1 MNSYSVSGRA
11 QAFTL
16 IELLVVIAIIGILSS
31 LSVVSFGASRQRA
44 RNSKAKNDITAG
56 MKAVESFK
64 LAGDNQI
71 ITASVRTANTLF
83 TGLHGT
89 VIHYQWAFNGNEVI
103 ATSSPS
109 YAASI
114 KKSPTNTML
123 YKYCTEQS
131 LLYTLP
137 VTLTTTS
144 NRYRLFATN
153 LTNDAVPAATTFLVE
168 DGVIRDMVNPSS
180 FNCTS
185 W

>member
-1 MNSYSVSGRA
+1 MKRSA
-11 QAFTL
+11 QTKAFTL

-31 LSVVSFGASRQRA
+31 LSIVSLGTSRQRA
-44 RNSKAKNDITAG
+44 RNSKAKNDIISG

-71 ITASVRTANTLF
+71 ITAAVRTANTLF

-89 VIHYQWAFNGNEVI
+89 VVHYQWAFNGNEVI
-103 ATSSPS
+103 AISNPS
-109 YAASI
+109 YASSI
-114 KKSPTNTML
+114 KKSPSNTML

-131 LLYTLP
+131 VFYMIP

-144 NRYRLFATN
+144 NRYRLYATN
-153 LTNDAVPAATTFLVE
+153 LTNEEAPLQTTFLVE
-168 DGVIRDMVNPSS
+168 DGNVRDMVDPST
-180 FNCTS
+180 FNCTA